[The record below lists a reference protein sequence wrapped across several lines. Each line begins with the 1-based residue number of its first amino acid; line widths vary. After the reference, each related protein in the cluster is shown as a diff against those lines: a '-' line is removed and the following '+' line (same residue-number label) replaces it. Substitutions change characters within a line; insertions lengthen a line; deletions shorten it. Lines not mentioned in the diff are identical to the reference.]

1 MRTGVLKIVKIIE
14 LTAETVVTT
23 AMVGEMAETNVVI
36 AVSQIVHAT
45 RMVDVTYVRTTVGR
59 VAMDG
64 KDQREATFDGMT
76 GGTEECEIVATVV
89 TAAEI
94 TEAAE
99 MTDLVEPLSEA
110 SATVVSLSA
119 TQGIVLP
126 ET

>member
-1 MRTGVLKIVKIIE
+1 MLKIVKIVE

-23 AMVGEMAETNVVI
+23 AMVGEMVETIVVI

-45 RMVDVTYVRTTVGR
+45 RMVGVTYVRMTVGR

-64 KDQREATFDGMT
+64 KVLREATSDGMT
-76 GGTEECEIVATVV
+76 GGKEECEIVATVV

-99 MTDLVEPLSEA
+99 LTELVEPL
-110 SATVVSLSA
+110 
-119 TQGIVLP
+119 
-126 ET
+126 